1 MIIQK
6 SPRLYW
12 PHYIKIYNCYWLYM
26 KLQNTLVYILI
37 GVFSLQV
44 NAASLDNI
52 ENEGIQ
58 KLSEAQASQLR
69 IDKVVESAQQRL
81 IKYRALLKQAEGLKA
96 YNEQLSTQVAS
107 QNNLLERF
115 DQSIYQVAL
124 IERQMAPLVE
134 KMADAL
140 EDFVEIDIPFHIQER
155 RERIQFI
162 KESLAASDIN
172 VAEKF
177 RQMIEAYQIENE
189 YGRKISSYQ
198 DIIELDG
205 EQREVDILQVGRIAL
220 LCQTKDTKISARWN
234 HDEKKWQILD
244 NAIYRN
250 AIRNG
255 VKMAKKQASI
265 NILNLPISA
274 PNSAQ

>member
-1 MIIQK
+1 MK
-6 SPRLYW
+6 
-12 PHYIKIYNCYWLYM
+12 PHR
-26 KLQNTLVYILI
+26 TLALTLI
-37 GVFSLQV
+37 GTLALQV
-44 NAASLDNI
+44 NAASLDDI
-52 ENEGIQ
+52 QGEGIQ

-96 YNEQLSTQVAS
+96 YNEQLSTQVTS
-107 QNNLLERF
+107 QNNLLDRF
-115 DQSIYQVAL
+115 EQSISQVAL

-134 KMADAL
+134 KMVNAL
-140 EDFVEIDIPFHIQER
+140 EDFVEIDIPLHIRER

-162 KESLAASDIN
+162 KESLAAPDIN

-177 RQMIEAYQIENE
+177 RQVVEAYQIENE

-198 DIIELDG
+198 DIVELDG
-205 EQREVDILQVGRIAL
+205 KQREVDVLQVGRIAL
-220 LCQTKDTKISARWN
+220 LCQTKDTKITARWDN
-234 HDEKKWQILD
+234 DANQWRIVD
-244 NAIYRN
+244 NATYRN

-265 NILNLPISA
+265 NILTLPISA
-274 PNSAQ
+274 PDSAQ